1 MSDHFHFIY
10 IYICMMCVCV
20 SIGAVMCKLADDLYH
35 QYDAVPERDIAID
48 IKKDNWFVEE

>member
-1 MSDHFHFIY
+1 
-10 IYICMMCVCV
+10 MMCVCV